1 MMFSYVFLLGRPGC
15 GKSVAYQLLAD
26 RILKE
31 GIADEVARVDD
42 FPILKEITER
52 DKDFKKHVRSE
63 GDFLITD
70 RSIYDDVL
78 KEINRRVKRLRGA
91 RKIVFIEFA
100 RDSYTKA
107 FENFDR
113 GVLGRSLIVYLYCP
127 FEVCFERNI
136 RRFKEKPKGLDEHIV
151 PRDLMGE
158 YYRRDDYEELFLRS
172 EHELKKQAPARI
184 VVVKNDTEGLE
195 ELERELEKVIAA
207 LGGTDRMS

>member
-1 MMFSYVFLLGRPGC
+1 MMFSYVFLLGRPGS

-26 RILKE
+26 RILRE
-31 GIADEVARVDD
+31 GVADEVVRIDD

-52 DKDFKKHVRSE
+52 DKDFKRHVRSE

-70 RSIYDDVL
+70 RSVYDDVL
-78 KEINRRVKRLRGA
+78 KEINRRVKRLWGA
-91 RKIVFIEFA
+91 HKIVFIEFA
-100 RDSYTKA
+100 RNSYTEA

-113 GVLGRSLIVYLYCP
+113 EVLDRSLIVYLYCP

-136 RRFKEKPKGLDEHIV
+136 RRFKEKPEGLDEHIV

-172 EHELKKQAPARI
+172 EHELKKQAPAQI

-195 ELERELEKVIAA
+195 GLKRELEKVIAA
-207 LGGTDRMS
+207 LGGTDRIS